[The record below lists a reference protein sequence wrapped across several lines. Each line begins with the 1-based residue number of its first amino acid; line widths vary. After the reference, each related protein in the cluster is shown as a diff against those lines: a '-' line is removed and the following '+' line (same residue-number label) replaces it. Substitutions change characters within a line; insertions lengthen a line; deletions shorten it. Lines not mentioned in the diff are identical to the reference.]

1 MNPVAVATML
11 GIALGFFGLLAYAL
25 TVGEAWLLA
34 VLAIVAI
41 GVFVRWGE
49 EALPP
54 SMRGP
59 EAVTRSRRHVSSSA
73 GPRVASGPC
82 PVPASGPTVTG

>member
-25 TVGEAWLLA
+25 SVGEAWLLA
-34 VLAIVAI
+34 VLAVLAV

-49 EALPP
+49 
-54 SMRGP
+54 
-59 EAVTRSRRHVSSSA
+59 
-73 GPRVASGPC
+73 
-82 PVPASGPTVTG
+82 

>member
-1 MNPVAVATML
+1 MPGEASAGSINGKNPAMNPVAVATML
-11 GIALGFFGLLAYAL
+11 GIALGFFGLLAYSL

-49 EALPP
+49 
-54 SMRGP
+54 
-59 EAVTRSRRHVSSSA
+59 
-73 GPRVASGPC
+73 
-82 PVPASGPTVTG
+82 

>member
-1 MNPVAVATML
+1 MPGEASADPINGKKPAMNPVAVATML

-25 TVGEAWLLA
+25 IVGEAWLLA

-49 EALPP
+49 
-54 SMRGP
+54 
-59 EAVTRSRRHVSSSA
+59 
-73 GPRVASGPC
+73 
-82 PVPASGPTVTG
+82 

>member
-34 VLAIVAI
+34 ILVIIAI
-41 GVFVRWGE
+41 GLFVRWGD
-49 EALPP
+49 
-54 SMRGP
+54 
-59 EAVTRSRRHVSSSA
+59 
-73 GPRVASGPC
+73 
-82 PVPASGPTVTG
+82 

>member
-1 MNPVAVATML
+1 MASPSASRVTENRFGDNPAAMNPVAVATML

-34 VLAIVAI
+34 LLAIVAI

-49 EALPP
+49 
-54 SMRGP
+54 
-59 EAVTRSRRHVSSSA
+59 
-73 GPRVASGPC
+73 
-82 PVPASGPTVTG
+82 